1 MVCLP
6 LQDPYVEEYEKAHS
20 SKHPFLDESQSVDVP
35 PGVHPLAAVQ
45 NELTKAKAEMQLVLQ
60 LLMSVYSTSTEMN
73 DYKQVFRYTRH
84 EESREDKQVTDRTQM
99 ANLASS
105 YVLLEE
111 ASSFL
116 TSSRAKIQ
124 KAITSWAPR
133 DRLTLSQRNYF
144 NDLSLYG
151 KHFNVVTYHGDNLT
165 FVKSSDSLLVNCS
178 FNNSKDLTSCI
189 PLFSGEN
196 GFIVFKS
203 HDASFYSYLS
213 LTITLIDDVVAYT
226 ASYDCHPSLDGPGLY
241 ADFLSQLR
249 LQTASPYLESNISQ
263 YVLLQHSVV
272 ARDLFARLYDGCS
285 HDCVSYFAIEV
296 CTLAD
301 SQKARRQP
309 VASGADAQLRDHA
322 APL

>member
-1 MVCLP
+1 M
-6 LQDPYVEEYEKAHS
+6 
-20 SKHPFLDESQSVDVP
+20 
-35 PGVHPLAAVQ
+35 
-45 NELTKAKAEMQLVLQ
+45 
-60 LLMSVYSTSTEMN
+60 
-73 DYKQVFRYTRH
+73 
-84 EESREDKQVTDRTQM
+84 
-99 ANLASS
+99 
-105 YVLLEE
+105 
-111 ASSFL
+111 
-116 TSSRAKIQ
+116 
-124 KAITSWAPR
+124 
-133 DRLTLSQRNYF
+133 
-144 NDLSLYG
+144 
-151 KHFNVVTYHGDNLT
+151 VTYHGDNLT

-249 LQTASPYLESNISQ
+249 LQTASPYLESNLSQ
-263 YVLLQHSVV
+263 YVLLQHSVA